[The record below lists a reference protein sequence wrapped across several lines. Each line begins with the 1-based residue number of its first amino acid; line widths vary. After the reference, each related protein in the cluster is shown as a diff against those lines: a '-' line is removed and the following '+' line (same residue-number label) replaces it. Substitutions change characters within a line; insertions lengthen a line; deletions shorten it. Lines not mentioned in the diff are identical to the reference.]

1 MLNKHTVRIQLLV
14 EALDKKR
21 KIILGESLR
30 KWRKNEYIRNMKIN
44 LMRRLTRKAMNK
56 RIELCFYTW
65 RLESTARSVV
75 EYHSGEGELRKRER
89 EFSRSKKY
97 I

>member
-1 MLNKHTVRIQLLV
+1 MV

-30 KWRKNEYIRNMKIN
+30 RWRKNEYIRNMKIN
-44 LMRRLTRKAMNK
+44 LMKRLTRKAMNK

-65 RLESTARSVV
+65 RLESSARSVV
-75 EYHSGEGELRKRER
+75 EYHTNEGELRKR
-89 EFSRSKKY
+89 
-97 I
+97 